1 MLNMKQPLW
10 ERRCPYAKLIV
21 AFFIGR
27 REGGEGTKGR
37 RKGNER
43 KEGNLFIKRGATKNI
58 PAVKKGVKKIYP
70 SEPFFGSFFLLPH
83 FYNASVILMNFLY
96 CLTR

>member
-37 RKGNER
+37 RKGNGR
-43 KEGNLFIKRGATKNI
+43 REGNLSIKKRGDQK
-58 PAVKKGVKKIYP
+58 Y
-70 SEPFFGSFFLLPH
+70 SS
-83 FYNASVILMNFLY
+83 
-96 CLTR
+96 C